1 MEKREHAPLTLPKK
15 VLSLA
20 GFRENRNPCTPTKAE
35 DNIDNPEVLNTN
47 TNKGQAKKQKSKKK
61 KKKKKKRQKNKNK
74 SQNKTKTKAMT
85 FFHTNPSISFLFLIS
100 LILSSH
106 LYNVSADDSE
116 EGMLSLSL
124 LCII

>member
-47 TNKGQAKKQKSKKK
+47 TNKGQAKKQKKKK
-61 KKKKKKRQKNKNK
+61 KEKKKKRQKNKNK

-116 EGMLSLSL
+116 EGLLSLSL
-124 LCII
+124 LCIM

>member
-20 GFRENRNPCTPTKAE
+20 GFRENRNQCTPTKAK

-47 TNKGQAKKQKSKKK
+47 TNKGQAKKQKKR
-61 KKKKKKRQKNKNK
+61 KRQKNKNK
-74 SQNKTKTKAMT
+74 SQNKTKTKTMT

-116 EGMLSLSL
+116 LGMLSPSL
-124 LCII
+124 LSIM

>member
-47 TNKGQAKKQKSKKK
+47 TNKGQAKKQKKKK
-61 KKKKKKRQKNKNK
+61 KDK
-74 SQNKTKTKAMT
+74 KTKTKVKT
-85 FFHTNPSISFLFLIS
+85 KQKQKP
-100 LILSSH
+100 
-106 LYNVSADDSE
+106 
-116 EGMLSLSL
+116 
-124 LCII
+124 

>member
-1 MEKREHAPLTLPKK
+1 MPSCMEKREHAPLTLPEK

-20 GFRENRNPCTPTKAE
+20 GFRENRNQCTPTKAK

-47 TNKGQAKKQKSKKK
+47 TNKGQAKKQNKR
-61 KKKKKKRQKNKNK
+61 KRQKNKNK
-74 SQNKTKTKAMT
+74 SQNKTKTKTMT

-116 EGMLSLSL
+116 VGMLSLSH
-124 LCII
+124 LCIM

>member
-47 TNKGQAKKQKSKKK
+47 TNKGQAKKRKKK
-61 KKKKKKRQKNKNK
+61 KTKKNKKKKKKRQKNKNK
-74 SQNKTKTKAMT
+74 SQNKTKQKQK
-85 FFHTNPSISFLFLIS
+85 P
-100 LILSSH
+100 
-106 LYNVSADDSE
+106 
-116 EGMLSLSL
+116 
-124 LCII
+124 

>member
-20 GFRENRNPCTPTKAE
+20 GFRENRNQCTPTKAK

-47 TNKGQAKKQKSKKK
+47 TNKGQAKKQKKR
-61 KKKKKKRQKNKNK
+61 KRQKNKNK
-74 SQNKTKTKAMT
+74 SQNKTKTKTMT

-106 LYNVSADDSE
+106 LHNVSADDSE

-124 LCII
+124 LCIM